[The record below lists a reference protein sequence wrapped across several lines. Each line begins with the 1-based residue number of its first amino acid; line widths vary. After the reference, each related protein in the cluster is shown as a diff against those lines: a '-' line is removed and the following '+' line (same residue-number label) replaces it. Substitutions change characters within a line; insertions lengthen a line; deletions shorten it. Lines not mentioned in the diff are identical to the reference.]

1 VTDDAGHAESTE
13 HAQSTE
19 HAESTEQEKSA
30 GPTPRVE
37 DAGYTFDAGWHRL
50 HPLSPLIQ
58 GGSLVPGLLGIL
70 LLSLVTAEDYQDYL
84 YRLIVA
90 AVIVVTGFV
99 RWFVTR
105 WQLDGT
111 TLRIETGLLRR
122 DSRQLPMTRI
132 QAVDVVR
139 PFLARV
145 LGLAALRIRLAGA
158 GHSGDRLAYL
168 TVGEAAR
175 LRAVLLAGQHG
186 LDPATPEPAER
197 PVITVPAGRVIGS
210 VLLRAAPRFA
220 ILVVIAA
227 IAAVATPRIF
237 LASEYT
243 LGVIALG
250 LVTRT
255 WRQVTG
261 RYGFTV
267 ATSPDGIRIR
277 RGLLSTVAE
286 TIPFRRVQAVRLV
299 QPLLWRPFGWCRL
312 VVDVAGVAGRNSG
325 SKAGGL
331 TKALLPVG
339 FMNEAQ
345 YLVGLVF
352 GHDMPEL
359 TRPPK
364 RARVKAPLSYHFL
377 AAGHNQVMVVTV
389 TGRVCKK
396 TVYMRL
402 EKLQSVRLTQGP
414 VQRRLS
420 LASVHGDAA
429 GRRAH
434 AIFQDRQADQARG
447 LLDELAALGQGA
459 RSAES
464 QGPRRIEPERP

>member
-1 VTDDAGHAESTE
+1 MTGDPE
-13 HAQSTE
+13 HARRPGG
-19 HAESTEQEKSA
+19 A
-30 GPTPRVE
+30 E
-37 DAGYTFDAGWHRL
+37 DAGAAVEAGWHRL
-50 HPLSPLIQ
+50 HPLSPLINA
-58 GGSLVPGLLGIL
+58 GRLLSGLAGIFA
-70 LLSLVTAEDYQDYL
+70 LSLVTAEDYKAYL
-84 YRLIVA
+84 YQLVVA
-90 AVIVVTGFV
+90 VGLVITGFV
-99 RWFVTR
+99 RWLVTR
-105 WQLDGT
+105 WKLDGA

-158 GHSGDRLAYL
+158 GEGGDRLAYL
-168 TVGEAAR
+168 TVGEAAV
-175 LRAVLLAGQHG
+175 LRAALLAGQHG
-186 LDPATPEPAER
+186 LDPATPEPAEL
-197 PVITVPAGRVIGS
+197 PLITVPASRVIGAT
-210 VLLRAAPRFA
+210 LLRAAPRFGA
-220 ILVVIAA
+220 LAVVAVVAA
-227 IAAVATPRIF
+227 TAAPVLF
-237 LASEYT
+237 LASEST
-243 LGVIALG
+243 LGLIALG

-255 WRQVTG
+255 WQQVTG

-267 ATSPDGIRIR
+267 ASSPDGIRIR

-286 TIPFRRVQAVRLV
+286 TVPFRRVQAVRLE

-312 VVDVAGVAGRNSG
+312 VVDVAGVAGRDSG
-325 SKAGGL
+325 PKSGGL
-331 TKALLPVG
+331 AKTLLPVG
-339 FMNEAQ
+339 YMNEAQ
-345 YLVGLVF
+345 HLVGLVF
-352 GHDMPEL
+352 GHDLPEL
-359 TRPPK
+359 TKPPK

-377 AAGHNQVMVVTV
+377 AAGHNQVMAVAV

-434 AIFQDRQADQARG
+434 AVFSDRQADHARG
-447 LLDELAALGQGA
+447 LLDELAALSRSA
-459 RSAES
+459 RSAEAS
-464 QGPRRIEPERP
+464 S

>member
-1 VTDDAGHAESTE
+1 MTESAEPAEPAES
-13 HAQSTE
+13 
-19 HAESTEQEKSA
+19 AEAVWSA
-30 GPTPRVE
+30 VG
-37 DAGYTFDAGWHRL
+37 AGWHRL
-50 HPLSPLIQ
+50 HPLSPLIAA
-58 GGSLVPGLLGIL
+58 GRLLSGLIGIL
-70 LLSLVTAEDYQDYL
+70 VLSLVTADGYKAYL
-84 YRLIVA
+84 YQLIATAGLVVA
-90 AVIVVTGFV
+90 GLV
-99 RWFVTR
+99 RWLVTR
-105 WQLDGT
+105 WRLDGA

-158 GHSGDRLAYL
+158 GKTGDRLAYL

-175 LRAVLLAGQHG
+175 LRAALLAGHHG
-186 LDPATPEPAER
+186 LDLATLETAER
-197 PVITVPAGRVIGS
+197 PVITVPTGRVIGATS
-210 VLLRAAPRFA
+210 LRAAPRFLA
-220 ILVVIAA
+220 LAVIAVIAA
-227 IAAVATPRIF
+227 TTAPRIF
-237 LASEYT
+237 LAAEST
-243 LGVIALG
+243 LGLIALG

-255 WRQVTG
+255 WQLVTG

-267 ATSPDGIRIR
+267 ATSSDGIRIR

-325 SKAGGL
+325 PKAGGL

-339 FMNEAQ
+339 SMNEAQ
-345 YLVGLVF
+345 YLVRLVF
-352 GHDMPEL
+352 GDDMPEL

-377 AAGHNQVMVVTV
+377 AAGHNQVIVVTV
-389 TGRVCKK
+389 TGRVRKS
-396 TVYMRL
+396 TVYMKL
-402 EKLQSVRLTQGP
+402 EKLQSVRMTQGP

-429 GRRAH
+429 GRWAH
-434 AIFQDRQADQARG
+434 AVFQDRQADQARG
-447 LLDELAALGQGA
+447 LLDELADLS
-459 RSAES
+459 RSARNTES
-464 QGPRRIEPERP
+464 GGPRRVEPERS

>member
-1 VTDDAGHAESTE
+1 VTGDAG
-13 HAQSTE
+13 
-19 HAESTEQEKSA
+19 
-30 GPTPRVE
+30 
-37 DAGYTFDAGWHRL
+37 AGWHRL
-50 HPLSPLIQ
+50 HPLSPLVQ
-58 GGSLVPGLLGIL
+58 GGRVLSGLIGIYV
-70 LLSLVTAEDYQDYL
+70 LSLVTAGGYKDYL
-84 YRLIVA
+84 YQIVVA
-90 AVIVVTGFV
+90 AALVVVGVV
-99 RWFVTR
+99 RWLVTR
-105 WQLDGT
+105 WKLDGT

-139 PFLARV
+139 PFLARI

-168 TVGEAAR
+168 TMSEATR

-197 PVITVPAGRVIGS
+197 PLITVPAGRVIGAT
-210 VLLRAAPRFA
+210 LLRAAPRFA
-220 ILVVIAA
+220 ALAVVALIAA
-227 IAAVATPRIF
+227 TATPGIF
-237 LASEYT
+237 LASEST
-243 LGVIALG
+243 LGVVALG

-255 WRQVTG
+255 WQQVTG

-267 ATSPDGIRIR
+267 AASPDGIRIR

-312 VVDVAGVAGRNSG
+312 VVDVAGVAAGDAG
-325 SKAGGL
+325 SRAGGL

-339 FMNEAQ
+339 YLNEAQ
-345 YLVGLVF
+345 YLVRLVF
-352 GHDMPEL
+352 GDDYPEL
-359 TRPPK
+359 TRPPG

-377 AAGHNQVMVVTV
+377 AAGHNQAMAVTV

-414 VQRRLS
+414 AQRRLS

-429 GRRAH
+429 GRWAH
-434 AIFQDRQADQARG
+434 AAFRDRPADQAQE
-447 LLDELAALGQGA
+447 LLDELAELSRGA
-459 RSAES
+459 RHAE
-464 QGPRRIEPERP
+464 GAEPHRVERGRP

>member
-1 VTDDAGHAESTE
+1 MTGDARPAEGPEPAVSPE
-13 HAQSTE
+13 AAVSPE
-19 HAESTEQEKSA
+19 RAA
-30 GPTPRVE
+30 GTG
-37 DAGYTFDAGWHRL
+37 DAIGAGWHRL

-58 GGSLVPGLLGIL
+58 GGSVVPGLLGVL
-70 LLSLVTAEDYQDYL
+70 VLSLVTAESYQDYL

-90 AVIVVTGFV
+90 AVIVITGFV

-105 WQLDGT
+105 WTLDGA

-168 TVGEAAR
+168 TVAEAAR
-175 LRAVLLAGQHG
+175 LRAALLAGQHG

-197 PVITVPAGRVIGS
+197 PVITVPPGRVIGS
-210 VLLRAAPRFA
+210 VLLRVAPRFA
-220 ILVVIAA
+220 ALVVIAA
-227 IAAVATPRIF
+227 IAAAAAHGIF
-237 LASEYT
+237 LASEST
-243 LGVIALG
+243 LGLIALG

-255 WRQVTG
+255 WQQVTG

-286 TIPFRRVQAVRLV
+286 TVPFRRVQAVRLV

-312 VVDVAGVAGRNSG
+312 VADVAGVAGRNSG
-325 SKAGGL
+325 PKAGGL
-331 TKALLPVG
+331 TKSLLPVG
-339 FMNEAQ
+339 SMNQAQ
-345 YLVGLVF
+345 YLIQLVF

-377 AAGHNQVMVVTV
+377 AAGRNQVMAVTV
-389 TGRVCKK
+389 TGRVCKT

-414 VQRRLS
+414 VQRKLS

-434 AIFQDRQADQARG
+434 AAFADRPADQARE
-447 LLDELAALGQGA
+447 LLDELAGLSRSA

-464 QGPRRIEPERP
+464 SG

>member
-1 VTDDAGHAESTE
+1 MTEDPEHAKSTGHPRSTE
-13 HAQSTE
+13 GTKST
-19 HAESTEQEKSA
+19 
-30 GPTPRVE
+30 E
-37 DAGYTFDAGWHRL
+37 DAGAAVGAGWHRL
-50 HPLSPLIQ
+50 HPLSPLIHL
-58 GGSLVPGLLGIL
+58 GRLLSGLIGIFA
-70 LLSLVTAEDYQDYL
+70 LSLVTADGYKAYL
-84 YRLIVA
+84 YQLIVA
-90 AVIVVTGFV
+90 AGLLVTGFV
-99 RWFVTR
+99 RWLVTR
-105 WQLDGT
+105 WKLDGA

-122 DSRQLPMTRI
+122 ESRQLPMTRI

-158 GHSGDRLAYL
+158 GHAGDRLAYL
-168 TVGEAAR
+168 TVAEAAT
-175 LRAVLLAGQHG
+175 LRATLLAGQHG
-186 LDPATPEPAER
+186 LDPATPEPAEL
-197 PVITVPAGRVIGS
+197 PAITVPAGRVIGAT
-210 VLLRAAPRFA
+210 LLRAAPRFLA
-220 ILVVIAA
+220 LAV
-227 IAAVATPRIF
+227 IAAVAAAAAPGF
-237 LASEYT
+237 FPASEST
-243 LGVIALG
+243 LGLIALG

-312 VVDVAGVAGRNSG
+312 VVDVAGVAGRDSG
-325 SKAGGL
+325 PKSGGL

-339 FMNEAQ
+339 YMNEAQ
-345 YLVGLVF
+345 HLVGLVF

-359 TRPPK
+359 TKPPK

-377 AAGHNQVMVVTV
+377 AAGHNQVMAVTV
-389 TGRVCKK
+389 IGRVCKK

-434 AIFQDRQADQARG
+434 AAFSDREADQSRR
-447 LLDELAALGQGA
+447 LLDELADLSRSA

-464 QGPRRIEPERP
+464 SS

>member
-1 VTDDAGHAESTE
+1 VTEDPE
-13 HAQSTE
+13 HARST
-19 HAESTEQEKSA
+19 
-30 GPTPRVE
+30 E
-37 DAGYTFDAGWHRL
+37 DAGAAAGAGWHRL
-50 HPLSPLIQ
+50 HPLSPLINA
-58 GGSLVPGLLGIL
+58 GRLLSGVVGIFA
-70 LLSLVTAEDYQDYL
+70 LSLVTAGNYRDYL
-84 YRLIVA
+84 YQLIVA
-90 AVIVVTGFV
+90 AGLVVTGFI
-99 RWFVTR
+99 RWLVTR
-105 WQLDGT
+105 WKLDGA

-158 GHSGDRLAYL
+158 GHAGDRLAYL
-168 TVGEAAR
+168 TVSEAAG
-175 LRAVLLAGQHG
+175 LRATLLAGQHG
-186 LDPATPEPAER
+186 LDPATPEPAEL
-197 PVITVPAGRVIGS
+197 PLITVPAGRVIGAT
-210 VLLRAAPRFA
+210 LLRAAPRFLA
-220 ILVVIAA
+220 LVVIAA
-227 IAAVATPRIF
+227 VAAAAAPVLF
-237 LASEYT
+237 LASEST
-243 LGVIALG
+243 LGLIALG
-250 LVTRT
+250 LLTRT

-312 VVDVAGVAGRNSG
+312 VVDVAGVAGRDSG
-325 SKAGGL
+325 PKSGGL
-331 TKALLPVG
+331 TKTLLPVG
-339 FMNEAQ
+339 YMNEAQ
-345 YLVGLVF
+345 HLVGLVF
-352 GHDMPEL
+352 GPELPEL
-359 TRPPK
+359 TKPPK
-364 RARVKAPLSYHFL
+364 RARFKAPLSYHFL
-377 AAGHNQVMVVTV
+377 AAGHNQEMAVTV

-396 TVYMRL
+396 TVFMRL
-402 EKLQSVRLTQGP
+402 EKLQSVRLTRGP

-434 AIFQDRQADQARG
+434 ALFSDRHADQARG
-447 LLDELAALGQGA
+447 LLDELADLSRSA

-464 QGPRRIEPERP
+464 SS

>member
-1 VTDDAGHAESTE
+1 VTGDFGAD
-13 HAQSTE
+13 
-19 HAESTEQEKSA
+19 
-30 GPTPRVE
+30 
-37 DAGYTFDAGWHRL
+37 WHRL

-58 GGSLVPGLLGIL
+58 GGGLLSGLLGIAV
-70 LLSLVTAEDYQDYL
+70 LSLVTAGGYEAYVYQL
-84 YRLIVA
+84 VLVA
-90 AVIVVTGFV
+90 GVVVAGLV
-99 RWFVTR
+99 RWLVTR
-105 WQLDGT
+105 WKLDGG

-139 PFLARV
+139 PLLARV
-145 LGLAALRIRLAGA
+145 FGLASLQIRLAGA
-158 GHSGDRLAYL
+158 GKGDDRLAYL
-168 TVGEAAR
+168 SLGEAAR
-175 LRAVLLAGQHG
+175 LRAVLLAGHHG
-186 LDPATPEPAER
+186 LDPAVPEPAER
-197 PVITVPAGRVIGS
+197 PVITVPAGRVIGAT
-210 VLLRAAPRFA
+210 LLRAAPRFA
-220 ILVVIAA
+220 ALAVIATVA
-227 IAAVATPRIF
+227 SAAAPALF
-237 LASEYT
+237 LASEST

-250 LVTRT
+250 LVTST
-255 WRQVTG
+255 WLQVTA

-267 ATSPDGIRIR
+267 ATSHDGIRIR

-312 VVDVAGVAGRNSG
+312 VVHVAGVAGRDTG
-325 SKAGGL
+325 PKAGGL

-339 FMNEAQ
+339 SMSEAQ
-345 YLVGLVF
+345 HLIRLVF
-352 GHDMPEL
+352 GPGLPEL
-359 TRPPK
+359 ARPPK

-377 AAGHNQVMVVTV
+377 AAGHNKVMAVTV
-389 TGRVCKK
+389 TGRVCRK

-429 GRRAH
+429 GWRAH
-434 AIFQDRQADQARG
+434 AAFADREADQARE
-447 LLDELAALGQGA
+447 LLDELAALGRSA

-464 QGPRRIEPERP
+464 PGG

>member
-1 VTDDAGHAESTE
+1 V
-13 HAQSTE
+13 TE
-19 HAESTEQEKSA
+19 HAEDAESIGHA
-30 GPTPRVE
+30 E
-37 DAGYTFDAGWHRL
+37 DARFVVGADWHRL

-58 GGSLVPGLLGIL
+58 AGRLVSGLVGIVV
-70 LLSLVTAEDYQDYL
+70 LSLVTTGGYRDYL
-84 YRLIVA
+84 YQVVVA
-90 AVIVVTGFV
+90 AVLVVAGFI
-99 RWFVTR
+99 RWLVTR
-105 WQLDGT
+105 WKLDGA

-168 TVGEAAR
+168 TVNDAAR
-175 LRAVLLAGQHG
+175 LRAALLAGQHG
-186 LDPATPEPAER
+186 LDPATPQAAELPA
-197 PVITVPAGRVIGS
+197 ISVPAGRVIGAT
-210 VLLRAAPRFA
+210 LLWAAPRFVA
-220 ILVVIAA
+220 LAVVAVV
-227 IAAVATPRIF
+227 AAVVAPGFF
-237 LASEYT
+237 LAWEST
-243 LGVIALG
+243 LGLIALG

-255 WRQVTG
+255 WRRVTG

-286 TIPFRRVQAVRLV
+286 TVPFRRVQAVRLV

-312 VVDVAGVAGRNSG
+312 VVDVAGVAGRDSG
-325 SKAGGL
+325 PKAGGL
-331 TKALLPVG
+331 SKALLPVG
-339 FMNEAQ
+339 YMNEAQ
-345 YLVGLVF
+345 YLIRLVVGP
-352 GHDMPEL
+352 DMPEL
-359 TRPPK
+359 TRPPL

-377 AAGHNQVMVVTV
+377 AAGHNQVMAVTV
-389 TGRVCKK
+389 TGRVAKK

-434 AIFQDRQADQARG
+434 ACFSDRDADQARA
-447 LLDELAALGQGA
+447 LLEELAEEGRSA

-464 QGPRRIEPERP
+464 PG

>member
-1 VTDDAGHAESTE
+1 MS
-13 HAQSTE
+13 
-19 HAESTEQEKSA
+19 
-30 GPTPRVE
+30 
-37 DAGYTFDAGWHRL
+37 
-50 HPLSPLIQ
+50 
-58 GGSLVPGLLGIL
+58 GLLGL
-70 LLSLVTAEDYQDYL
+70 LVLSLVTADSYKDYL
-84 YRLIVA
+84 YQVVVA
-90 AVIVVTGFV
+90 AGLVVTGFI
-99 RWFVTR
+99 RWLVTR
-105 WQLDGT
+105 WKLDGT

-139 PFLARV
+139 PLLARM

-158 GHSGDRLAYL
+158 GHGGDRLAYL

-175 LRAVLLAGQHG
+175 LRATLLAGQHG
-186 LDPATPEPAER
+186 LDPATPEPAAR
-197 PVITVPAGRVIGS
+197 PVITVPTGRVIGAT
-210 VLLRAAPRFA
+210 LLRAAPRFLA
-220 ILVVIAA
+220 LAVIAGV
-227 IAAVATPRIF
+227 AATAAHRIF
-237 LASEYT
+237 LTAEST

-255 WRQVTG
+255 WQQVTA

-267 ATSPDGIRIR
+267 AISPDGIRIR

-312 VVDVAGVAGRNSG
+312 VVQVAGVAGRGSG
-325 SKAGGL
+325 PKAGGL

-339 FMNEAQ
+339 YMNEARH
-345 YLVGLVF
+345 LVGLVL

-377 AAGHNQVMVVTV
+377 AAGHNQVMAVTV
-389 TGRVCKK
+389 TGRVCKR
-396 TVYMRL
+396 TVYVRL
-402 EKLQSVRLTQGP
+402 EKLQSVRMTQGP
-414 VQRRLS
+414 VQRMLS

-429 GRRAH
+429 GRWAH
-434 AIFQDRQADQARG
+434 AVLADRQADQARG
-447 LLDELAALGQGA
+447 LLSELADLS
-459 RSAES
+459 RSARGAGGS
-464 QGPRRIEPERP
+464 REP

>member
-1 VTDDAGHAESTE
+1 VTEDPDHARSAADTES
-13 HAQSTE
+13 
-19 HAESTEQEKSA
+19 AEGTGA
-30 GPTPRVE
+30 AVGA
-37 DAGYTFDAGWHRL
+37 DWHRL
-50 HPLSPLIQ
+50 HPLSPLIHA
-58 GGSLVPGLLGIL
+58 GGLLSGLLGIFA
-70 LLSLVTAEDYQDYL
+70 LSLVTADDYKDYKSYL
-84 YRLIVA
+84 YQLIVA
-90 AVIVVTGFV
+90 AALVVTGFV
-99 RWFVTR
+99 RWLVTR
-105 WQLDGT
+105 WKLDGA

-122 DSRQLPMTRI
+122 DSRQLPLTRI

-139 PFLARV
+139 PFLARL

-168 TVGEAAR
+168 TIGEAAR
-175 LRAVLLAGQHG
+175 LRATLLAGQHG
-186 LDPATPEPAER
+186 LDPATPEPAEL
-197 PVITVPAGRVIGS
+197 PVITVPAGRVIGAT
-210 VLLRAAPRFA
+210 LLRAAPRFGA
-220 ILVVIAA
+220 LAVIAA
-227 IAAVATPRIF
+227 IAATAAPGIF
-237 LASEYT
+237 LASEST

-255 WRQVTG
+255 WQQVTS

-299 QPLLWRPFGWCRL
+299 QPLLWRPFGWCKL
-312 VVDVAGVAGRNSG
+312 VVDVAGVAGRDSG
-325 SKAGGL
+325 PKSGGL

-339 FMNEAQ
+339 YLNEAQ
-345 YLVGLVF
+345 HLVGLVF

-364 RARVKAPLSYHFL
+364 RARLKAPLSYHFL
-377 AAGHNQVMVVTV
+377 AAGHNQVMAVTT

-396 TVYMRL
+396 IVYMRL

-414 VQRRLS
+414 VQRRLA
-420 LASVHGDAA
+420 LASVHGDTA
-429 GRRAH
+429 GRGHACFRDRA
-434 AIFQDRQADQARG
+434 ADQARG
-447 LLDELAALGQGA
+447 LLGELADLSRSA

-464 QGPRRIEPERP
+464 SS

>member
-1 VTDDAGHAESTE
+1 VTEDPEHARSTE
-13 HAQSTE
+13 DTE
-19 HAESTEQEKSA
+19 NTGK
-30 GPTPRVE
+30 
-37 DAGYTFDAGWHRL
+37 AGYPVVADWHRL
-50 HPLSPLIQ
+50 HPLSPVIQ
-58 GGSLVPGLLGIL
+58 AGRLLSGLLGIFA
-70 LLSLVTAEDYQDYL
+70 LSLVTAGSYKDYL
-84 YRLIVA
+84 YQLIVA
-90 AVIVVTGFV
+90 AGLVVTGSV
-99 RWFVTR
+99 RWLVTR
-105 WQLDGT
+105 WKLDGA

-122 DSRQLPMTRI
+122 DSRQLPMARI

-158 GHSGDRLAYL
+158 GQGGDRLAYL

-175 LRAVLLAGQHG
+175 LRATLLAGQHG
-186 LDPATPEPAER
+186 LDPATPEPAEL
-197 PVITVPAGRVIGS
+197 PVITVPAGRVIGAT
-210 VLLRAAPRFA
+210 LLRAAPRFGA
-220 ILVVIAA
+220 LAVIAA
-227 IAAVATPRIF
+227 AAATAAPGIF
-237 LASEYT
+237 LAAEST

-255 WRQVTG
+255 WQQVTA

-286 TIPFRRVQAVRLV
+286 TIPLRRVQAVRLE

-312 VVDVAGVAGRNSG
+312 VVDVAGVAGRDSG
-325 SKAGGL
+325 PKSGGL
-331 TKALLPVG
+331 SKALLPVG
-339 FMNEAQ
+339 YMNEAKH
-345 YLVGLVF
+345 LVGLAL

-377 AAGHNQVMVVTV
+377 AAGHNQVMAVTV

-396 TVYMRL
+396 TTYLRL

-429 GRRAH
+429 ARRAH
-434 AIFQDRQADQARG
+434 ALFSDRQADQARG
-447 LLDELAALGQGA
+447 LLGELADLSRRA
-459 RSAES
+459 RSAGS
-464 QGPRRIEPERP
+464 PS

>member
-1 VTDDAGHAESTE
+1 VTEDPDHARST
-13 HAQSTE
+13 ADT
-19 HAESTEQEKSA
+19 
-30 GPTPRVE
+30 E
-37 DAGYTFDAGWHRL
+37 DAEGAGDAVGADWHRL
-50 HPLSPLIQ
+50 HPLSALIHA
-58 GGSLVPGLLGIL
+58 GGLLSGLLGIFT
-70 LLSLVTAEDYQDYL
+70 LSLLTAHDHRGYKDYL
-84 YRLIVA
+84 YQLIVA
-90 AVIVVTGFV
+90 AALVVTGFV
-99 RWFVTR
+99 RWLVTR
-105 WQLDGT
+105 WKLDGA

-122 DSRQLPMTRI
+122 DSRQLPLTRI
-132 QAVDVVR
+132 QAIDVVR

-145 LGLAALRIRLAGA
+145 LGLAALRIRLAGG

-186 LDPATPEPAER
+186 LDPATPEPAEL
-197 PVITVPAGRVIGS
+197 PVITVPAGRVIGAT
-210 VLLRAAPRFA
+210 LLRAAPRFGA
-220 ILVVIAA
+220 LAVIAA
-227 IAAVATPRIF
+227 IAAVAAPGIF
-237 LASEYT
+237 LASEST

-250 LVTRT
+250 LVTGT

-286 TIPFRRVQAVRLV
+286 TVPFRRVQAVRLV
-299 QPLLWRPFGWCRL
+299 QPLLWRPFGWCKL
-312 VVDVAGVAGRNSG
+312 VVDVAGVAGRESG
-325 SKAGGL
+325 PKASGL
-331 TKALLPVG
+331 TKSLLPVG
-339 FMNEAQ
+339 YMSEAQ
-345 YLVGLVF
+345 HLVRLVF

-359 TRPPK
+359 TKPPK
-364 RARVKAPLSYHFL
+364 RALVKAPLSYHFL
-377 AAGHNQVMVVTV
+377 AAGHNRVMAVTV
-389 TGRVCKK
+389 TGRVCKE

-429 GRRAH
+429 GHRAH
-434 AIFQDRQADQARG
+434 AVFADRQVEQARG
-447 LLDELAALGQGA
+447 LLDELADLSRSA

-464 QGPRRIEPERP
+464 SS

>member
-1 VTDDAGHAESTE
+1 VTEVPEHAKSTE
-13 HAQSTE
+13 DTD
-19 HAESTEQEKSA
+19 SA
-30 GPTPRVE
+30 GAAV
-37 DAGYTFDAGWHRL
+37 GAGWHRL
-50 HPLSPLIQ
+50 HPLSPLIRA
-58 GGSLVPGLLGIL
+58 GGLVSGLLGL
-70 LLSLVTAEDYQDYL
+70 LVLSLVTADSYEDYL
-84 YRLIVA
+84 SRVIVA
-90 AVIVVTGFV
+90 AGLVVTGFI
-99 RWFVTR
+99 RWLVTR
-105 WQLDGT
+105 WKLDGT

-122 DSRQLPMTRI
+122 DSRQFPMTRI

-139 PFLARV
+139 PLLARM
-145 LGLAALRIRLAGA
+145 LGLAALRIRLAGGHA
-158 GHSGDRLAYL
+158 GGRLAYL

-175 LRAVLLAGQHG
+175 LRATLLAGQHG
-186 LDPATPEPAER
+186 LDPATPEAAEV
-197 PVITVPAGRVIGS
+197 PVITVPTGRVIGAT
-210 VLLRAAPRFA
+210 LLRAAPRFLA
-220 ILVVIAA
+220 LAVIAGV
-227 IAAVATPRIF
+227 AATAAPRVF
-237 LASEYT
+237 LAAEST
-243 LGVIALG
+243 LGLIALG

-255 WRQVTG
+255 WGQVTG

-312 VVDVAGVAGRNSG
+312 VVHVAGVAGRGSG
-325 SKAGGL
+325 PKAGGL

-339 FMNEAQ
+339 YMNEAQ
-345 YLVGLVF
+345 YLVGLVL

-377 AAGHNQVMVVTV
+377 AAGHNRVMAVTV
-389 TGRVCKK
+389 TGRVRKM

-414 VQRRLS
+414 VQRMLS

-429 GRRAH
+429 GRWAH
-434 AIFQDRQADQARG
+434 AAFSDRQADQARG
-447 LLDELAALGQGA
+447 LLSELADLSRSA

-464 QGPRRIEPERP
+464 SS